1 MIGQAYFVRKKPYLN
16 AGHPPLKWQTILAPA
31 ARFLH
36 MVMYIKHADKE
47 GLPMPQWL
55 CNQLKSAY
63 LRKDR
68 RQIKLLNECW
78 FFYRGSAEERA
89 R

>member
-1 MIGQAYFVRKKPYLN
+1 MRVLDAIPAYLPK
-16 AGHPPLKWQTILAPA
+16 PLKIADILAPA

-36 MVMYIKHADKE
+36 MVMYIKHADEE

-78 FFYRGSAEERA
+78 FFYRDSAEERA